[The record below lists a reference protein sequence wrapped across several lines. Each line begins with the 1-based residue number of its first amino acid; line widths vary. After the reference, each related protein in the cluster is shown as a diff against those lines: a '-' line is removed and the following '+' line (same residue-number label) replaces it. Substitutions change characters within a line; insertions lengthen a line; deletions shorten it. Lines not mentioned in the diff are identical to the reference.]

1 MPTASL
7 RGITVAYDDSGPHP
21 DHPQDAPPVLLIH
34 GHPFDRTMWRPQA
47 EQLAAAG
54 HRVIVPD
61 LRGYGESTVRG
72 GTCPLAKFARDAA
85 ALLDLLDVPGA
96 VVGGLSMG
104 GQIAMEF
111 HRLFPERV
119 RGLVLAATSAPAETA
134 EGRVRRAAMADR
146 LLAEGMAGYA
156 EEVLDSMVSA
166 RTRRDRPQVAEHVRR
181 MMLAAPPEGAAA
193 ALRGRARRPNY
204 RPSLRKV
211 AVPTLVVAG
220 TEDPFTPLPDAL
232 LIWDLV
238 PGARLAVVQGAA
250 HLPNLERPED
260 VTPRLEALIGEA
272 AAHHAA
278 ENGTITP

>member
-7 RGITVAYDDSGPHP
+7 RGITLAYDDAGPRRTA
-21 DHPQDAPPVLLIH
+21 APPVLLVH
-34 GHPFDRTMWRPQA
+34 GHPFDRTMWRPQT
-47 EQLAAAG
+47 ERLAAAG

-72 GTCPLAKFARDAA
+72 GTCPLSEFARDAA
-85 ALLDLLDVPGA
+85 ALLDLLGLPGA

-119 RGLVLAATSAPAETA
+119 RGLLLAAASAPPETP
-134 EGRVRRAAMADR
+134 EGRARRAAMADR

-156 EEVLDSMVSA
+156 REVLDSMVGA
-166 RTRRDRPQVAEHVRR
+166 RTRAERPRVAEHVLN

-193 ALRGRARRPNY
+193 ALRGRALRPDP
-204 RPSLRKV
+204 RPSLRRA
-211 AVPTLVVAG
+211 AVPVLAVAG
-220 TEDPFTPLPDAL
+220 TEDPFTPLADAR
-232 LIWDLV
+232 LIRDLV
-238 PGARLAVVQGAA
+238 PGARLAAVPGAA

-260 VTPRLEALIGEA
+260 FDPHLEALIGEA
-272 AAHHAA
+272 AAHRTAPD
-278 ENGTITP
+278 GTIAP